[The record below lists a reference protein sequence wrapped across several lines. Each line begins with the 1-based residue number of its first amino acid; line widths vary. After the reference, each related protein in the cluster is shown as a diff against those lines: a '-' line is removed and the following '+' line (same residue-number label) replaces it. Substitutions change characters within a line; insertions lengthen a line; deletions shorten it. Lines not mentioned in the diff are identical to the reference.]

1 MGERVL
7 IVGTGLIGG
16 SVGLALR
23 RADPGYVRV
32 GFDADP
38 ARAREAVAAGALDEA
53 ATRLASALGTADV
66 VFVATPVGQILD
78 VVEAAAAHTRI
89 GTVVTDVGS
98 TKATIVRR
106 AEELLGEGRHF
117 VGGHPMA
124 GTEGE
129 GVAAARV
136 DLFEGA
142 LWILTP
148 TDRSDS
154 EAYRKVNTLVSRL
167 GAKTLALDPSEHD
180 ALVARVSHL
189 PYAVATTLMALA
201 GEGGDAKVFS
211 AAAGAFRDITRTA
224 GSNPRIWHDI
234 LATNAEAVSREL
246 GELADRL
253 GSLREALETGRLDV
267 VDDLIAA
274 ARDARRRLPMK
285 GEREPA
291 EPVTVEVVIPDRA
304 GVLADVTTT
313 VGEGGIN
320 IEDVWM
326 EHTTAGG
333 VLGLVV
339 DGAAAAAKAVEL
351 LQRKGYRAA
360 LLEER

>member
-1 MGERVL
+1 MGERIL

-23 RADPGYVRV
+23 RADPGHVRV
-32 GFDADP
+32 GYDADP
-38 ARAREAVAAGALDEA
+38 ARTLEAVAAGALDEA
-53 ATRLASALGTADV
+53 ATELAPALGRADIV
-66 VFVATPVGQILD
+66 LIATPVGQILD
-78 VVEAAAAHTRI
+78 VVEAAAEHTRA
-89 GTVVTDVGS
+89 GCVVTDVGS

-106 AEELLGEGRHF
+106 AEELLGGERHF

-129 GVAAARV
+129 GVAAARG

-148 TDRSDS
+148 TDRTDS
-154 EAYRKVNTLVSRL
+154 AAYRKVNTLVGSL
-167 GAKTLALDPSEHD
+167 GAKTLALEPAEHD

-189 PYAVATTLMALA
+189 PYAVATALMALA
-201 GEGGDAKVFS
+201 GEAGDAKVFR

-234 LATNAEAVSREL
+234 LATNAEALSREIAAL
-246 GELADRL
+246 GAKLE
-253 GSLREALETGRLDV
+253 SLREALAAGRLDV

-274 ARDARRRLPMK
+274 AREARRRLPIK
-285 GEREPA
+285 GERAPA

-326 EHTTAGG
+326 EHTAAGG

-339 DGAAAAAKAVEL
+339 DGAAAATKAAEL
-351 LQRKGYRAA
+351 LQAKGYRAA